1 MGQPVV
7 NIMKSLGEFGST
19 GSCVMLT
26 LGYGPININL
36 PILPS
41 NCLKKKKN
49 HDLPFYC
56 IMYTILIIKNSN
68 S

>member
-41 NCLKKKKN
+41 NCLKKKN
-49 HDLPFYC
+49 HDLPFYY

>member
-41 NCLKKKKN
+41 NCLKKKKK
-49 HDLPFYC
+49 LQSA
-56 IMYTILIIKNSN
+56 ILLHNVHYLN
-68 S
+68 Y